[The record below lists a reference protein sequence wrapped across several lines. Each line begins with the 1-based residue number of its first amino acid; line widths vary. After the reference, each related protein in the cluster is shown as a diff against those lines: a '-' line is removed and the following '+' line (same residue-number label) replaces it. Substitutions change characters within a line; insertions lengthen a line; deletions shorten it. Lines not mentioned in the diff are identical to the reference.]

1 MATENVEG
9 QEEIG
14 QRRYSYF
21 LSSFRMVKAKRSIM
35 SANEEK
41 PSSHGKL

>member
-1 MATENVEG
+1 LVKEG
-9 QEEIG
+9 NQIFF
-14 QRRYSYF
+14 Q
-21 LSSFRMVKAKRSIM
+21 SFRMIKAKRSIM